1 MGLSIQSS
9 ATGSST
15 GEDTE
20 RRAERGWDEERDT
33 ELARQQLTQKD
44 LYSDRR
50 KVPPFGW
57 ASSVTEPRPNLA
69 LSSSDVDDT

>member
-20 RRAERGWDEERDT
+20 RRAERGWGEERDT

-50 KVPPFGW
+50 KVPP
-57 ASSVTEPRPNLA
+57 SSLWVGFFSYRTTAKPCSE
-69 LSSSDVDDT
+69 